1 MYVLFQDMLTQFMFS
16 SIQSMVSTQLAL
28 QLARKFEKLGID
40 GLPVEDVYPSILDR
54 YSEDIL
60 TVAGVYE
67 KFKKK
72 PDVARGAPPVAGTLC
87 YLATFLAIA
96 KTLLG
101 RFRLQNY
108 TKLN

>member
-72 PDVARGAPPVAGTLC
+72 PDVARGAPPVAGTLLPC
-87 YLATFLAIA
+87 HVFSNSKNTSWAISSSE
-96 KTLLG
+96 L
-101 RFRLQNY
+101 Y
-108 TKLN
+108 